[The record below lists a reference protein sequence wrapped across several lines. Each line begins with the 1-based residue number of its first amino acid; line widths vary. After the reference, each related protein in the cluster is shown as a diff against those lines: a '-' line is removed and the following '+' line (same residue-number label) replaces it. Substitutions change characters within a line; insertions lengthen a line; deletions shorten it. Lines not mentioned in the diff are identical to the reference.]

1 MRKSIISI
9 LTLLA
14 VVLVVS
20 CSDDDNKAAVKYK
33 LTVTVNL
40 PSDINAADVTDLK
53 VTVKNQSTQEELI
66 ADVANNKAEF
76 TLAGGEYNI
85 MASGSAG
92 KFAINGSKD
101 QVGVYADTNI
111 SIDMVSAVS
120 SGLIIKEVYYSGAP
134 LPPYYVTDQFIEI
147 YNNSDKVQYLDNVMI
162 GVVMYMNS
170 KTAVANQ
177 PSLWVDGQGNLLDR
191 YPIYNYLMAFPGTGQ
206 SYPLEPGK
214 SVVVAQNA
222 VNHHAQNPNS
232 PVDLSNADW
241 ETFVPGKGDTDN
253 ENVKNLDVIYG
264 NGLAQKD
271 FAMGLFINPLII
283 AKLPEGTT
291 PADFAADESN
301 FMAEPTTGRS
311 DLYIMIPSKYVLDA
325 IDIVDGSDAV
335 NYKHIL
341 NVDDAGIVKT
351 PGSFTGKSIRRKV
364 VSIENGRVKY
374 KDTNNSSV
382 DFLIDQTPTPGVQPT
397 TVDE

>member
-111 SIDMVSAVS
+111 SIDMVSAV
-120 SGLIIKEVYYSGAP
+120 
-134 LPPYYVTDQFIEI
+134 
-147 YNNSDKVQYLDNVMI
+147 
-162 GVVMYMNS
+162 
-170 KTAVANQ
+170 
-177 PSLWVDGQGNLLDR
+177 
-191 YPIYNYLMAFPGTGQ
+191 
-206 SYPLEPGK
+206 
-214 SVVVAQNA
+214 
-222 VNHHAQNPNS
+222 
-232 PVDLSNADW
+232 
-241 ETFVPGKGDTDN
+241 
-253 ENVKNLDVIYG
+253 
-264 NGLAQKD
+264 
-271 FAMGLFINPLII
+271 
-283 AKLPEGTT
+283 
-291 PADFAADESN
+291 
-301 FMAEPTTGRS
+301 
-311 DLYIMIPSKYVLDA
+311 
-325 IDIVDGSDAV
+325 
-335 NYKHIL
+335 
-341 NVDDAGIVKT
+341 
-351 PGSFTGKSIRRKV
+351 
-364 VSIENGRVKY
+364 
-374 KDTNNSSV
+374 
-382 DFLIDQTPTPGVQPT
+382 
-397 TVDE
+397 